1 MRGGHQ
7 TDQTEGKGAGEEG
20 ARQVGIAT
28 TAKEEKLAMMAVLKG
43 KVEARQNMFNH
54 VKQKGDLT
62 HATVMDCM
70 ERVEG
75 EAKERFGVVEEFEE
89 EIIKLS
95 DKMSQHSLVC
105 TITRLKK
112 DSGQDGGGGEDSG

>member
-1 MRGGHQ
+1 M
-7 TDQTEGKGAGEEG
+7 TDSFSVDTMINLVQKLRQEGT
-20 ARQVGIAT
+20 AT

-70 ERVEG
+70 ERVER

-89 EIIKLS
+89 AP
-95 DKMSQHSLVC
+95 
-105 TITRLKK
+105 TRSSSPGRYSFSRL
-112 DSGQDGGGGEDSG
+112 